1 MILFG
6 KKWLKMIV
14 SFNLYIIVYVLVDV
28 INKVFLGRI
37 IIFLDL
43 FYDREDM
50 FFSLMRFYV
59 FIVIN
64 IILVCW
70 RFNFNV

>member
-70 RFNFNV
+70 